1 MFLIVLLYYYVC
13 FMADGVRMKLKVDL
27 HVHTKYSHDGFM
39 GVSEVAR
46 GAKEAG
52 LDAVAVTDHNT
63 CEAVS
68 DAVRAGKRAGVL
80 VIPGIEVNSKHGDI
94 LGLGV
99 TEVIGRKM
107 SAKDTVSKI
116 HALGGVAVAAHPYS
130 LVFHPSGVRGE
141 VKSAGFDAIEVFNSR
156 TYFSNGMAFR
166 VAKSRGI
173 PMVASSDAHLVGEIG
188 NSYSVVDCKRDVSSI
203 LDEVR
208 AGKTEVVC
216 GLTGIGSIMGWYWQR
231 FRRVFR

>member
-99 TEVIGRKM
+99 TEVIERKM

-188 NSYSVVDCKRDVSSI
+188 NSYSVVDCACDVSSI

-208 AGKTEVVC
+208 AGRTEVVC